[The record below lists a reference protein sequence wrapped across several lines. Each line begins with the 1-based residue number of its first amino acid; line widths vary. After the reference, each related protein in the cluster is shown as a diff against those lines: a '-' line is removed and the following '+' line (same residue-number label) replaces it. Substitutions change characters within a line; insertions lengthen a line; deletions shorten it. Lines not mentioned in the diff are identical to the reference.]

1 MPLDL
6 PDHEYAVSATVL
18 NDDNLLVRFIGE
30 YHGGADASALELV
43 ANKIENSR
51 TVFAC
56 LQRAK
61 ESNEYFYVFE
71 RGQFVV
77 LSGECGDEIELKAES
92 FQSKLDRPNVE
103 ELAKF
108 LARSEE
114 SYGQAYK
121 ASVTALAK
129 LTTIQDL
136 VSEQVRRLELKAA
149 SHEPDTTAAILY
161 AQHIQF
167 LKRIQS
173 ATKSH
178 SLAQV

>member
-1 MPLDL
+1 MSLDL

-18 NDDNLLVRFIGE
+18 NGDNLFVRFIGE
-30 YHGGADASALELV
+30 YHGGVDTAALELV
-43 ANKIENSR
+43 ANKIENSSK
-51 TVFAC
+51 VFAY

-77 LSGECGDEIELKAES
+77 LSGESGDEIELKAES

-103 ELAKF
+103 EFEKF
-108 LARSEE
+108 LARVQEA
-114 SYGQAYK
+114 YGQEYK
-121 ASVTALAK
+121 TSVSARAK

-136 VSEQVRRLELKAA
+136 VGEQVRRLELKAA
-149 SHEPDTTAAILY
+149 SHEPGTTAAILY

-167 LKRIQS
+167 LQRIYD
-173 ATKSH
+173 ATK
-178 SLAQV
+178 A